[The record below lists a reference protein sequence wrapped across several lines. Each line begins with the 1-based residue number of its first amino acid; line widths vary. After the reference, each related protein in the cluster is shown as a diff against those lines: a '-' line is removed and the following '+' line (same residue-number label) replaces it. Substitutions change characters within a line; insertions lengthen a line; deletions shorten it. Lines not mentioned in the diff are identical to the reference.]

1 MREDVDHRGRTPTV
15 KRIVA
20 WAKSLATLS
29 RVGSGASRRMS
40 RRLAILAGGVSAAS
54 TWAIYSVGSGRAFDY
69 DSSVTMASFVVT
81 PSPFDVFSRQDV
93 FNNHPLFSF
102 GEHLIYSLTGL
113 QSEVAMRVL
122 PIVAG
127 AVAVGV
133 LVGYLCWTVGFLP
146 AVAGG
151 LVLATNPMFVSETRK
166 VRGYSMVVL
175 MVLLGTLFLI
185 NALRTRSTIHG
196 ARLQVGYVVAAAVA
210 IGTHLFAALAIPGHL
225 GALAG
230 MRRLTWAWCMRL
242 LAACVLGVLPYALL
256 LSSMLAAEGGRKG
269 FAPQFPLVLTRDLL
283 GGSPWTA
290 IVLGVLVAVG
300 VFQITSKRV
309 VGLAAL
315 SMLVPL
321 ALIWILIQPADL
333 YSRFF
338 LWLVPGVAVLIA
350 LAVAWRPM
358 LLLGVIGAGL
368 FSSLTLI
375 APGYTADSLANRVA
389 GALINAAAAHGETAC
404 AAGYS
409 AETLL
414 IYTRRF
420 LALSSTSQLS
430 QCSFV
435 VILEPNQPSHH
446 VWLEAASAMFPV
458 RRILP
463 ASTPGVVL
471 MRPGT

>member
-1 MREDVDHRGRTPTV
+1 MREDVDRRGRTPIV
-15 KRIVA
+15 KRLVA
-20 WAKSLATLS
+20 WAKSLDTLS

-40 RRLAILAGGVSAAS
+40 GRSAILAGGISAAS

-102 GEHLIYSLTGL
+102 GEHLIYTFTGL

-127 AVAVGV
+127 ASAIGV
-133 LVGYLCWTVGFLP
+133 LVGYLCWRVGFLP

-151 LVLATNPMFVSETRK
+151 LVLATNPMFVDETRE
-166 VRGYSMVVL
+166 VRGYSLVVL
-175 MVLLGTLFLI
+175 MVLLGSLFLI
-185 NALRTRSTIHG
+185 NALRTQSTIHG
-196 ARLQVGYVVAAAVA
+196 VRLQVGYVVAAAVA
-210 IGTHLFAALAIPGHL
+210 IGTHLFAVLAIPGHF

-230 MRRLTWAWCMRL
+230 MRRLTWAWCLRL
-242 LAACVLGVLPYALL
+242 LAACVLGALPYALL
-256 LSSMLAAEGGRKG
+256 ISSMLAAEGGRKT
-269 FAPQFPLVLTRDLL
+269 FAPQFPLVLARDLL

-300 VFQITSKRV
+300 VLQIRSKRV
-309 VGLAAL
+309 VGLAVL

-321 ALIWILIQPADL
+321 AIIWIVIQPADL

-338 LWLVPGVAVLIA
+338 LWLIPGVAMLIA
-350 LAVAWRPM
+350 LAIARRPI
-358 LLLGVIGAGL
+358 LLLVVIGAGL

-389 GALINAAAAHGETAC
+389 GVIINAAAARGETAC
-404 AAGYS
+404 VAGYS

-420 LALSSTSQLS
+420 LALSTTSQLS

-435 VILEPNQPSHH
+435 VILEPNEPSHH

-463 ASTPGVVL
+463 ASTPGVL
-471 MRPGT
+471 MMRPGA